1 MVGQERRQ
9 AVVNVAGPVVIVV
22 DDDQELRDSF
32 RDLFSS
38 VGLEVVAYPSV
49 ATFLAAELPDRPTCM
64 LLDVRMP
71 GESGLELQ
79 ERLNSR
85 GVHIPIIFIT
95 GFADVAMSV
104 RAMKKGANN
113 FLSKPLR
120 EQDLL
125 DAVSE
130 ALREDADRRER
141 TRGVRELRSLAA
153 DLTPREAE
161 VLKGVSRGLLSKQ
174 IAYELGIAETTVKMH
189 RSSVFKKLKAV
200 TAADLV
206 QKAKLLE
213 A

>member
-1 MVGQERRQ
+1 MRR
-9 AVVNVAGPVVIVV
+9 AVANVAAPLLIVV
-22 DDDQELRDSF
+22 DDDPELRESF
-32 RDLFSS
+32 HDLFAS
-38 VGLEVVAYPSV
+38 VGLDVVTYPSV
-49 ATFLAAELPDRPTCM
+49 ASFLAAELPDRTTCL

-71 GESGLELQ
+71 GESGLDLQ

-85 GVHIPIIFIT
+85 GDRIPIIFIT

-104 RAMKKGANN
+104 RAMKKGATN

-130 ALREDADRRER
+130 ALREDAVRREK
-141 TRGVRELRSLAA
+141 TRGLRELRGLAA
-153 DLTPREAE
+153 DLTPRECE

-189 RSSVFKKLKAV
+189 RSSVYKKLGAV

-206 QKAKLLE
+206 QKAKLLDG
-213 A
+213 